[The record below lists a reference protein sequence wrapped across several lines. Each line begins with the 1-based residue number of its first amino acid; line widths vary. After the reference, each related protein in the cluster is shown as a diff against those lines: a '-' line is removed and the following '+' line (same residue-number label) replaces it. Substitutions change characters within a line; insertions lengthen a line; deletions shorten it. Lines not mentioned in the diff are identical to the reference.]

1 MSAPPP
7 YQYQYQQPQGPP
19 PQYQQYQQYQAPP
32 PPRGPQRPQQGGPLR
47 GLIAAVLVLAV
58 FGGVGWYVYDYNT
71 DPDGGKAKAEASR
84 SARIEEQK
92 THDPQQGNCVK
103 IEGTDDDPLPTIVD
117 CGSPEAE
124 YRTGKRLFG
133 PDKECPAQYDYGIQ
147 YSSNRGGDHTM
158 CFTEV

>member
-1 MSAPPP
+1 MALRAAFAEVDATP
-7 YQYQYQQPQGPP
+7 GGFT
-19 PQYQQYQQYQAPP
+19 AG
-32 PPRGPQRPQQGGPLR
+32 RGPQRPPQASPLR

-71 DPDGGKAKAEASR
+71 DPDGGKAEAEASR

-92 THDPQQGNCVK
+92 THDPQQGDCVK

-124 YRTGKRLFG
+124 YRTGQRLFG
-133 PDKECPAQYDYGIQ
+133 PDKECPARYDYGIQ